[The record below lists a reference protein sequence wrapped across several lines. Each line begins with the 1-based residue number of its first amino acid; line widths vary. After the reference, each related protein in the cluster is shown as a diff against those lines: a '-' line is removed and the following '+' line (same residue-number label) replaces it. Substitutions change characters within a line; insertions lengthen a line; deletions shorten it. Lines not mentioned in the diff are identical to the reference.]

1 MNTEEAKIRI
11 SEISSQINQHNY
23 LYYVL
28 STPTISDYDFDILLE
43 ELISLEKQFP
53 EHINSDSP
61 TQRVGGEITK
71 EFKQIKHK
79 YSMLSLG
86 NTYSSDE
93 LYDFD
98 ERIKKIIGEA
108 PFEYVCE
115 LKFDG
120 LSIGL
125 TYINGKLSHAVTRG
139 DGVFGDDVTTNVKTI
154 KSIPLVLH
162 NQNYPQEFEIRGEI
176 LMPHKSFEKLNSE
189 RIENGESPFANP
201 RNAASGS
208 LKMLDSK
215 EVSKRNLDC
224 FLYYLLGENLPYSSH
239 YDNLR
244 NARNW
249 GFKVSDYMIK
259 CQNISEVINYI
270 SEWQNQRNEL
280 PFDIDGIVI
289 KVDSISLQEKLGYTA
304 KNPRWAIA
312 YKYKAESV
320 STKLISID
328 YQVGRTGSITPVANL
343 EPVLLAGTIV
353 KRATLHNADVIK
365 KIDVRIGDTVFVEK
379 GGEIIPKIT
388 AVDLSLRE
396 KDAIEIVYIKNCPEC
411 GTQLTR
417 VEGEANHYCPNDKSC
432 PPQIKGKIEHFIS
445 RKAMNIDSLG
455 EGKVEI
461 IFDSGKLNNVADL
474 YDLTFDD
481 LFGIEK
487 SFIASDTGKE
497 RIMRFME
504 KTVENIL
511 KGIETSKTV
520 SFEKVLFAIGIR
532 YVGETVAKKLAQSF
546 KNIDNIINASLE
558 DLVNTE
564 EIGVKIA
571 ESVKNYFSNPE
582 NILLINR
589 LKEKGLRFEI
599 SDEES
604 TFISNKF
611 EGLSFV
617 VSGVFEKYSRDQIK
631 KMVEENCGKNVA
643 AISAKTS
650 YLIAGDNMG
659 PEKKKKAEKL
669 NIPII
674 SETEFLNLVENS

>member
-1 MNTEEAKIRI
+1 MNQEHAKIRI
-11 SEISSQINQHNY
+11 SEITSLINNHNY
-23 LYYVL
+23 SYYVL
-28 STPTISDYDFDILLE
+28 SNPTISDFEFDMLLE
-43 ELISLEKQFP
+43 ELIGLENLFP
-53 EHINSDSP
+53 ELLSPNSPS
-61 TQRVGGEITK
+61 QRVGGEITK

-86 NTYSSDE
+86 NTYSSEE
-93 LYDFD
+93 LKDFD
-98 ERIKKIIGEA
+98 ERIKKIIGET

-125 TYINGKLSHAVTRG
+125 TYIDGKLSHAVTRG
-139 DGVFGDDVTTNVKTI
+139 DGVFGDDVTTNAKTI
-154 KSIPLVLH
+154 RSIPLILKEG
-162 NQNYPQEFEIRGEI
+162 NFPPEFEIRGEI
-176 LMPHKSFEKLNSE
+176 FMPHKSFEKLNQ
-189 RIENGESPFANP
+189 IKVANGELPFANP

-208 LKMLDSK
+208 LKMQDSK
-215 EVSKRNLDC
+215 EVSKRGLDC
-224 FLYYLLGENLPYSSH
+224 FLYYLLGENLPFSSH
-239 YDNLR
+239 YENLR
-244 NARNW
+244 NAKNW
-249 GFKVSDYMIK
+249 GFKVSDFMIK
-259 CQNISEVINYI
+259 CNNIEGVIEYI
-270 SEWQNQRNEL
+270 NDWNLQRNEL

-289 KVDSISLQEKLGYTA
+289 KVDSIPLQEKLGYTA

-312 YKYKAESV
+312 YKFKAESV
-320 STKLISID
+320 STKLLSID
-328 YQVGRTGSITPVANL
+328 FQVGRTGSITPVANL
-343 EPVLLAGTIV
+343 EPILLSGSMV
-353 KRATLHNADVIK
+353 KRASLHNADIIK
-365 KIDVRIGDTVFVEK
+365 KIDVRIGDMVFVEK

-388 AVDLSLRE
+388 GVDLALRE
-396 KDAIEIVYIKNCPEC
+396 NNAPEVIYIENCPEC
-411 GTQLTR
+411 GTKLTR
-417 VEGEANHYCPNDKSC
+417 IEGEANHYCPNDNNC

-461 IFDSGKLNNVADL
+461 IFDCGKLNNIADL
-474 YDLTFDD
+474 YDLKYED

-487 SFIASDTGKE
+487 SFIAEDSGKE

-511 KGIETSKTV
+511 KGIEASKTV
-520 SFEKVLFAIGIR
+520 SFEKVLFALGIR

-558 DLVNTE
+558 DLIGTE
-564 EIGVKIA
+564 EIGIKIA
-571 ESVKNYFSNPE
+571 ESVKNYFSNSE
-582 NILLINR
+582 SISLINR

-599 SDEES
+599 TEEEN
-604 TFISNKF
+604 TTVSNKF

-631 KMVEENCGKNVA
+631 KMVEENSGKNVA

-674 SETEFLNLVENS
+674 SETEFLALLNE